1 MIIKTCAPFTNCK
14 SKVNNT
20 QIDNAKDIDIV
31 MPMYNVME
39 YSGNYSKT
47 CGSSRHYYRD
57 EPFLNANG
65 DITDFSADSNNCA
78 LFRFKTKIA
87 GRIEENQ
94 DTKNV
99 KIRVPLK
106 HLSNIWRTLEMSL
119 FNCETNLILT
129 WSDKCFI
136 NI

>member
-1 MIIKTCAPFTNCK
+1 MLKSSLCDYSDAYILVSETITVPDTVGAGAVANHRKNMIIKTCAPFTNCK

-87 GRIEENQ
+87 GRIEEN
-94 DTKNV
+94 
-99 KIRVPLK
+99 
-106 HLSNIWRTLEMSL
+106 
-119 FNCETNLILT
+119 
-129 WSDKCFI
+129 
-136 NI
+136 